1 MIHKV
6 LHQLLLKY
14 EVREHKQTYIR
25 SANGMSN
32 RMNNFT
38 SSLSLVKC
46 SHQLPHDDVPKSPR
60 FINKVCG
67 DGNGYPQPETRW
79 VFTLLGYGYGSI
91 YVPTDLLMGKKLY
104 PLGLRVRVRS

>member
-67 DGNGYPQPETRW
+67 DGHVTSFDCPM
-79 VFTLLGYGYGSI
+79 SI
-91 YVPTDLLMGKKLY
+91 SQL
-104 PLGLRVRVRS
+104 